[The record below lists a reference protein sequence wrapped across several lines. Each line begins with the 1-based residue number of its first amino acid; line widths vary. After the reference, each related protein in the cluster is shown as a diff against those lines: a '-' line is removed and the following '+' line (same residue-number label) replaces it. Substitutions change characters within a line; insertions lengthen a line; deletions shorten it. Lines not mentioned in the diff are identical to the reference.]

1 MELVLMVALEVPRVV
16 ALEVAMEVAAV
27 VAQVSLEVAARLT
40 VVVIEDKPRRLHNE
54 MLMPV
59 LLLDDHHL
67 DKILRLLLPRLLL
80 LRLLVLLRLLLVSA
94 AGVQTAQPPQQTQHQ
109 AAEDKDG
116 AEQSL
121 R

>member
-1 MELVLMVALEVPRVV
+1 MLVLMVALEVPRVV
-16 ALEVAMEVAAV
+16 ALEVAMEVAV
-27 VAQVSLEVAARLT
+27 EVAKVALEVAARLT

-59 LLLDDHHL
+59 VLLEDHHL

-94 AGVQTAQPPQQTQHQ
+94 AGVQTAQPLQQTQHQ
-109 AAEDKDG
+109 AAEDRDD
-116 AEQSL
+116 AEQAL

>member
-1 MELVLMVALEVPRVV
+1 MVALEVPRVV
-16 ALEVAMEVAAV
+16 ALEVAMEVAV
-27 VAQVSLEVAARLT
+27 EVAKVALEVAARLT

-59 LLLDDHHL
+59 VLLEDHHL

-80 LRLLVLLRLLLVSA
+80 LRLLLLRLLLVSA
-94 AGVQTAQPPQQTQHQ
+94 AGVQTAQPLQQTQHQ
-109 AAEDKDG
+109 AAEDRDD
-116 AEQSL
+116 AEQAL

>member
-1 MELVLMVALEVPRVV
+1 MVALEVPRVV
-16 ALEVAMEVAAV
+16 ALEVAMEVAV
-27 VAQVSLEVAARLT
+27 EVAKVALEVAARLT

-59 LLLDDHHL
+59 VLLEDHHL

-80 LRLLVLLRLLLVSA
+80 LRLLLLLLLRLLLVSA

-116 AEQSL
+116 AEQAL